1 MSNTIDGAGGVAP
14 PQGGPAPAARVRRA
28 GDGESGFAAALRR
41 EETPAEAEAG
51 GAGAA
56 DSALG
61 EAMRDAARGIDRG
74 QRMVDSVIRAA
85 RSGRVF
91 SQEELIAIQAG
102 VYRYTQELELAS
114 KLVDKATG
122 AVRQTLQSQ
131 Q

>member
-1 MSNTIDGAGGVAP
+1 MSKTIQPGLPGVLTLHLEPGAAPRRGPGGS
-14 PQGGPAPAARVRRA
+14 G
-28 GDGESGFAAALRR
+28 GFAAALQA
-41 EETPAEAEAG
+41 TGVPGVLGGEAG
-51 GAGAA
+51 SGPAAREVLIGAA
-56 DSALG
+56 RRL
-61 EAMRDAARGIDRG
+61 ERG

-85 RSGRVF
+85 RRGRVF

-102 VYRYTQELELAS
+102 VYRHSQELELAG

>member
-1 MSNTIDGAGGVAP
+1 MSNTIDGAGGAAP
-14 PQGGPAPAARVRRA
+14 PQGGSAPAARVRRA

-41 EETPAEAEAG
+41 EEAPGENG

-85 RSGRVF
+85 RRGRVF